1 MKGGLLLLIGE
12 KLKKARE
19 EKEYTLE
26 DVRDS
31 IKIRIRYL
39 KAIEENNF
47 EEIPGKAYIRAFIK
61 SYAEYLGLDV
71 VELIEEYEQKL
82 LEEKKK
88 REEELEKEEG
98 QKKDFLHNKTV
109 ITSLIII
116 IIMIVL
122 AFIVYSIFLLNDSR
136 NEMNGMPSDQ
146 YVLPVTQEID
156 SNSGLSSEE
165 LSQGNH
171 ELNELEEIIEETPID
186 RQIINNAEEDIDED
200 LNDSINAIK
209 EIEITA
215 RERTW
220 IRISVDGEEKY
231 EGIMEKGD
239 SKNYAGNKFLEMRIG
254 NAAGIIV
261 KNGDEVIGPWGK
273 SGEVITKELDL

>member
-1 MKGGLLLLIGE
+1 MLIGE

>member
-122 AFIVYSIFLLNDSR
+122 AFVVYSIFLLNDSC

-171 ELNELEEIIEETPID
+171 EVNELEEIIEETPID